1 MSDAPTLL
9 SPTLLIRPVAR
20 ADAAELAELLNA
32 IIAAGGTTALEE
44 PFSPGVLDACYLTGP
59 EVLCCFVAEDDDGAL
74 LSFQTL
80 GRYPDLPDDVGDIGT
95 FARIGVTGRGVGHA
109 LFAATQAWASKRG
122 LAALNATIRAD
133 NAGGLAF
140 YTKLGFTD
148 LDVIT
153 DMPLDSG
160 TLVDRVRKRFVLQAE
175 AEVAVT
181 VAAEIEPEVE
191 AVAAVNE
198 QVEAAPLFEIEPQL
212 EPEAEPETASESKA
226 ETEAGTDATAKTT
239 LTLRPA
245 GSATTPPLQRKGRG
259 WNIAES
265 RLDTLHD
272 TAREMRRNPSPAH
285 VRLADALTAANLG
298 KYRFR
303 SQTVIGSAIVDFA
316 CQPLRM
322 AIALDEADT
331 INPVLDRRRDKSLEE
346 VGIKVL
352 RIPAAEVLANTETVV
367 QAILADMKARYEG
380 QRARPSYTQARP
392 ATAGR
397 ARAKSSY
404 RK

>member
-9 SPTLLIRPVAR
+9 VRPVAR
-20 ADAAELAELLNA
+20 ADAPELADLLNA

-44 PFSPGVLDACYLTGP
+44 PFTPGVLDACYLTGP
-59 EVLCCFVAEDDDGAL
+59 EVICCHVAEDEDGVL
-74 LSFQTL
+74 LGFQTL
-80 GRYPDLPDDVGDIGT
+80 GHYPGLPDDVGDIGT
-95 FARIGVTGRGVGHA
+95 FARSDLTGKGIGSA
-109 LFAATQAWASKRG
+109 LFAATAKRASELG
-122 LAALNATIRAD
+122 FSGINATIRAD
-133 NAGGLAF
+133 NTGGLTF
-140 YTKLGFTD
+140 YTRLGFAD
-148 LDVIT
+148 HCIT
-153 DMPLDSG
+153 PAVPLEDG
-160 TLVDRVRKRFVLQAE
+160 TPVDRVHKRFALEAIAE
-175 AEVAVT
+175 D
-181 VAAEIEPEVE
+181 EIEAGPAIETAFE
-191 AVAAVNE
+191 DDFE
-198 QVEAAPLFEIEPQL
+198 DEAAFAVQ
-212 EPEAEPETASESKA
+212 PEEVL
-226 ETEAGTDATAKTT
+226 ETETSADASAKTK
-239 LTLRPA
+239 LSLRPA

-272 TAREMRRNPSPAH
+272 TAREMRRNPSAAH

-322 AIALDEADT
+322 AIALDDEADP
-331 INPVLDRRRDKSLEE
+331 NPALSRRRDKSLEE

-380 QRARPSYTQARP
+380 QRSRPSYTQTRP

-397 ARAKSSY
+397 ARAKEGY

>member
-1 MSDAPTLL
+1 MSDA
-9 SPTLLIRPVAR
+9 PTLLIRPVAC
-20 ADAAELAELLNA
+20 ADAPALAELLNA

-44 PFSPGVLDACYLTGP
+44 PFTPGVLDACYLTGP
-59 EVLCCFVAEDDDGAL
+59 EVICCHVAEDDDGTL
-74 LSFQTL
+74 LGFQTL
-80 GRYPDLPDDVGDIGT
+80 GHYPGLPDGVGDIGT
-95 FARIGVTGRGVGHA
+95 FARIGMTGRGVGGA
-109 LFAATQAWASKRG
+109 LFAATIKRAGELG
-122 LAALNATIRAD
+122 LSGINATIRAD
-133 NAGGLAF
+133 NASGLAF
-140 YTKLGFTD
+140 YTRLGFADHGVTPA
-148 LDVIT
+148 V
-153 DMPLDSG
+153 PLEDG
-160 TLVDRVRKRFVLQAE
+160 TPVDRVHKRFALEAIAE
-175 AEVAVT
+175 AE
-181 VAAEIEPEVE
+181 I
-191 AVAAVNE
+191 
-198 QVEAAPLFEIEPQL
+198 
-212 EPEAEPETASESKA
+212 EAEPEFESAFEEDFEDDLAGAADFAMEPERAA
-226 ETEAGTDATAKTT
+226 ELETSADPAAKPK

-272 TAREMRRNPSPAH
+272 TAREMRRNPSAAH

-322 AIALDEADT
+322 AIALDEEADP
-331 INPVLDRRRDKSLEE
+331 NPALSRRRDKSLEE

-380 QRARPSYTQARP
+380 QRARPSYTQTRP

-397 ARAKSSY
+397 ARA
-404 RK
+404 

>member
-1 MSDAPTLL
+1 LSDA
-9 SPTLLIRPVAR
+9 PTLLIRPVAR
-20 ADAAELAELLNA
+20 VDAPALAELLNA

-59 EVLCCFVAEDDDGAL
+59 EVICCHVAEDEDGVL
-74 LSFQTL
+74 LGFQTL
-80 GRYPDLPDDVGDIGT
+80 GHYPGLPDDVGDIGT
-95 FARIGVTGRGVGHA
+95 FARIGVTGRGVGSA
-109 LFAATQAWASKRG
+109 LFAATAKRASELG
-122 LAALNATIRAD
+122 FSGINATIRAD
-133 NAGGLAF
+133 NTGGLTF
-140 YTKLGFTD
+140 YTRLGFTD
-148 LDVIT
+148 HGVSPAV
-153 DMPLDSG
+153 PLEDG
-160 TLVDRVRKRFVLQAE
+160 TPVDRVHKRFALEAIAEDEGEDQSEEPEIAETFEEAAEFEDDFGDEDDLEEE
-175 AEVAVT
+175 AEFA
-181 VAAEIEPEVE
+181 
-191 AVAAVNE
+191 
-198 QVEAAPLFEIEPQL
+198 L
-212 EPEAEPETASESKA
+212 EPELVA
-226 ETEAGTDATAKTT
+226 ETEVAPETEASADPSAKTK

-272 TAREMRRNPSPAH
+272 TAREMRRNPSAAH

-322 AIALDEADT
+322 AIALDDEADP
-331 INPVLDRRRDKSLEE
+331 NPALSRRRDKSLEE

-352 RIPAAEVLANTETVV
+352 RIPAAEVLANTATVV

-380 QRARPSYTQARP
+380 QRSRPSYTQTRP

-397 ARAKSSY
+397 ARAKEGY

>member
-1 MSDAPTLL
+1 LSDA
-9 SPTLLIRPVAR
+9 PTLLIRPVAR
-20 ADAAELAELLNA
+20 ADAPALADLLNA

-44 PFSPGVLDACYLTGP
+44 PFTPGVLDACYLTGP
-59 EVLCCFVAEDDDGAL
+59 EVICCHVAEDEGGAL
-74 LSFQTL
+74 LGFQTL
-80 GRYPDLPDDVGDIGT
+80 GHYPGLPDDVGDIGT
-95 FARIGVTGRGVGHA
+95 FARIGVTGRGVGSA
-109 LFAATQAWASKRG
+109 LFAATCARAIQLG
-122 LAALNATIRAD
+122 LAGINATIRGD
-133 NAGGLAF
+133 NTGGLTF
-140 YTKLGFTD
+140 YTRLGFVDHSLTPAVLLED
-148 LDVIT
+148 
-153 DMPLDSG
+153 G
-160 TLVDRVRKRFVLQAE
+160 TPVDRVHKRFAL
-175 AEVAVT
+175 
-181 VAAEIEPEVE
+181 E
-191 AVAAVNE
+191 AVAE
-198 QVEAAPLFEIEPQL
+198 DEGEDQSE
-212 EPEAEPETASESKA
+212 EPEIAPVFEDEAEFEDDFEDEDDVAPETEIPP
-226 ETEAGTDATAKTT
+226 ETETSADASAKTK

-272 TAREMRRNPSPAH
+272 TAREIRRNPSAAH

-322 AIALDEADT
+322 AIALDDEADP
-331 INPVLDRRRDKSLEE
+331 NPALSRRRDKSLEE

-352 RIPAAEVLANTETVV
+352 RIPAAEVLANTATVV

-380 QRARPSYTQARP
+380 QRSRPSYTQTRP

-397 ARAKSSY
+397 ARAKEGY

>member
-1 MSDAPTLL
+1 LSDT
-9 SPTLLIRPVAR
+9 PTLLIRPVTR
-20 ADAAELAELLNA
+20 ADAPELAELLNA

-44 PFSPGVLDACYLTGP
+44 PFTPGVLDACYLTGP
-59 EVLCCFVAEDDDGAL
+59 EVICCHVAEDEDGVL
-74 LSFQTL
+74 LGFQTL
-80 GRYPDLPDDVGDIGT
+80 GHYPGLPDDVGDIGT
-95 FARIGVTGRGVGHA
+95 FARIGVTGRGVGSA
-109 LFAATQAWASKRG
+109 LFAATAKRAG
-122 LAALNATIRAD
+122 ELGFSGINATIRAD
-133 NAGGLAF
+133 NTGGLTF
-140 YTKLGFTD
+140 YDRLGFADHGVTPA
-148 LDVIT
+148 V
-153 DMPLDSG
+153 PLEDG
-160 TLVDRVRKRFVLQAE
+160 TPVDRVHKRFALEAIAE
-175 AEVAVT
+175 D
-181 VAAEIEPEVE
+181 EI
-191 AVAAVNE
+191 
-198 QVEAAPLFEIEPQL
+198 
-212 EPEAEPETASESKA
+212 EAEPEFESAFEEDFEDEDDVADEAAVAPEA
-226 ETEAGTDATAKTT
+226 ETSADASAKPK
-239 LTLRPA
+239 LSLRPA

-272 TAREMRRNPSPAH
+272 TAREMRRNPSAAH

-322 AIALDEADT
+322 AIALDHEDDP
-331 INPVLDRRRDKSLEE
+331 NPALSRRRDKSLEE

-380 QRARPSYTQARP
+380 QRARPSYTQTRP

-397 ARAKSSY
+397 ARAKEGY

>member
-1 MSDAPTLL
+1 MSEAPTLL
-9 SPTLLIRPVAR
+9 VRPVAR
-20 ADAAELAELLNA
+20 TDAPALAELLNA
-32 IIAAGGTTALEE
+32 VIAAGGTTALEE
-44 PFSPGVLDACYLTGP
+44 PFTPGVLDACYLTGP
-59 EVLCCFVAEDDDGAL
+59 EVICCHVAEDEDGVL
-74 LSFQTL
+74 LGFQTL
-80 GRYPDLPDDVGDIGT
+80 GHYPGLPDGVGDIGT
-95 FARIGVTGRGVGHA
+95 FARIGVTGRGIGSA
-109 LFAATQAWASKRG
+109 LFAATVKRARELG
-122 LAALNATIRAD
+122 LSGINATIRAD
-133 NAGGLAF
+133 NIGGLAF
-140 YTKLGFTD
+140 YTRLGFADHGVT
-148 LDVIT
+148 VGV
-153 DMPLDSG
+153 PLEDG
-160 TLVDRVRKRFVLQAE
+160 TPVDRVHKRFALEASDEDDGEDQSEEPEIAPPFEDE
-175 AEVAVT
+175 AEFEDDFEDEEDGADE
-181 VAAEIEPEVE
+181 VAAETP
-191 AVAAVNE
+191 
-198 QVEAAPLFEIEPQL
+198 
-212 EPEAEPETASESKA
+212 
-226 ETEAGTDATAKTT
+226 AGTDGAVKPK
-239 LTLRPA
+239 LSLRPA

-272 TAREMRRNPSPAH
+272 TAREMRRNPSAAH

-322 AIALDEADT
+322 AIALDHDDDP
-331 INPVLDRRRDKSLEE
+331 NPALSRRRDKSLEE

-380 QRARPSYTQARP
+380 QRARASYTQTRP

-397 ARAKSSY
+397 ARAKAGF